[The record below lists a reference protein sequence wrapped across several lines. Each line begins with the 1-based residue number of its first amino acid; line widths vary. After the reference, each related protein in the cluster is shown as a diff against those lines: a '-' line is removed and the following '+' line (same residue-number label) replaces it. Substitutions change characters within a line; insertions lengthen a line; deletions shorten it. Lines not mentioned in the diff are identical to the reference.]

1 MTEIII
7 TLIVGIIGGCIAL
20 RLKVPAG
27 AMVGSMLTVAAF
39 SVTTGDAFVP
49 QNIKIFTQ
57 IAAGAF
63 IGAGIRRKDV
73 IDMKLIIKP
82 AVFMI
87 STMIILDLLMGY
99 LIYKITGLD
108 LVTAL
113 FAAAPAGIVD
123 MTLISDDLG
132 ADTSKVAI
140 LHLIRLFTVLLF
152 FPSIMRF
159 IANRFDSSEKDREN
173 SNGVAHENSTNNNQ
187 NTVEKLKDKLTMKE
201 KSINLS
207 CTALIAL
214 LAGLL
219 GYSLKLPAG
228 AMTFSMAAVGALNI
242 FYSKGFMPLKLRRLT
257 QMFAGALIGSR
268 VTYPDLIAL
277 KDIIF
282 PAMILLSGIIIINL
296 FIGFL
301 INKTSSLELITSLLA
316 SAPGGLSDMALIAKD
331 LGGDGPK
338 VAILHLIRVISIIA
352 IFPVIIKFI
361 VS

>member
-140 LHLIRLFTVLLF
+140 LHLIRLFSVLLF

-159 IANRFDSSEKDREN
+159 IANRFDSSEKGSE
-173 SNGVAHENSTNNNQ
+173 NNNEVPDENINSKQ
-187 NTVEKLKDKLTMKE
+187 NTEEKLKDKLTMKE

-207 CTALIAL
+207 STALIAL
-214 LAGLL
+214 IAGLL

-301 INKTSSLELITSLLA
+301 INRTSSLELITSLLA